1 VYRKK
6 ETTFIVVIDLK

>member
-6 ETTFIVVIDLK
+6 ETAFIVVIDLK